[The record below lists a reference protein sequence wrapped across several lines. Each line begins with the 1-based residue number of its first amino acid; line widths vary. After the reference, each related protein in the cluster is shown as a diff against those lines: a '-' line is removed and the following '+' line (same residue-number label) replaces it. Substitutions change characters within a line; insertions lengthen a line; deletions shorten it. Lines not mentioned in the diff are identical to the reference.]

1 MRISDWSSD
10 VCSSD
15 LLAALQRQA
24 LQAVGR
30 GQQLRA
36 ATDLREQLRSLVVG
50 VRSGDQ
56 RLRGLDVGFQRIGAR
71 LPVEQGQHRGLVGAT
86 DGDGIAALHA
96 VEFGAS
102 TLEAVLQRS
111 VENTSDLQAQM
122 RRSYAVFCLNK

>member
-56 RLRGLDVGFQRIGAR
+56 RLRGLDVGFQRIGAG
-71 LPVEQGQHRGLVGAT
+71 LPVEPGQHRGLVGAT
-86 DGDGIAALHA
+86 HGDRIAALHRS
-96 VEFGAS
+96 EEHTSELQSPKRS
-102 TLEAVLQRS
+102 T
-111 VENTSDLQAQM
+111 
-122 RRSYAVFCLNK
+122 YAVICLK